1 MGNGVS
7 TWNAHQNVMH
17 INLFG
22 PIHFVLPV
30 TFSNLVRTGPM
41 CIRFTF
47 TQCAFNYMSLMSKS
61 HIVVNHEVVL
71 FSLLL
76 LCYSTIYSTRVL
88 MLGLHFD
95 CLQPVDL
102 QGAQAG
108 IPAGHSADSVCKVC
122 QGTVMSQYTYT
133 TNALTKSQT
142 MIACKH
148 NQLCE
153 HIFAY
158 LD

>member
-1 MGNGVS
+1 
-7 TWNAHQNVMH
+7 
-17 INLFG
+17 
-22 PIHFVLPV
+22 
-30 TFSNLVRTGPM
+30 
-41 CIRFTF
+41 
-47 TQCAFNYMSLMSKS
+47 MSKS

-76 LCYSTIYSTRVL
+76 LCYSTICSTRVL

-122 QGTVMSQYTYT
+122 QGTVISQYT
-133 TNALTKSQT
+133 ALMHYEEPNYDS
-142 MIACKH
+142 
-148 NQLCE
+148 L
-153 HIFAY
+153 
-158 LD
+158 